1 MDEEGHVKKIYT
13 YSTKT
18 LPLTLK
24 FNDTINI
31 QLQNVNVQGTL
42 TDIQTKTLIRVT
54 KYFICKCLRH
64 SLFLVFRNLLVF
76 FSSSSFFFYVHHWH
90 DGEKHC
96 GVCPYQCTAYWIQ
109 LFLNLFAKKT
119 ASSHPEEP
127 SEHMWRSSSCPK
139 DSCKDGH
146 ILNHVRVTL
155 WRPW

>member
-76 FSSSSFFFYVHHWH
+76 FFFFFFFVFLRASLTRWWKALRCLPLSMHSLL
-90 DGEKHC
+90 DSTLSQP
-96 GVCPYQCTAYWIQ
+96 VCEEDCEFTPWGAKLAHVTVLQ
-109 LFLNLFAKKT
+109 LSQGQLQRR
-119 ASSHPEEP
+119 SH
-127 SEHMWRSSSCPK
+127 S
-139 DSCKDGH
+139 
-146 ILNHVRVTL
+146 
-155 WRPW
+155 